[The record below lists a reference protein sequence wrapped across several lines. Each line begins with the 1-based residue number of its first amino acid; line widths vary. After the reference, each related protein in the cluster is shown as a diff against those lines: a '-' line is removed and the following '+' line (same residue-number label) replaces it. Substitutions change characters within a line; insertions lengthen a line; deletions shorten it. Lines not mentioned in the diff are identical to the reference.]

1 MTMRDQLAAM
11 CHSLG
16 DPALDLVVLAEG
28 NASARASASTLLVTA
43 SGTSLY
49 SIGEDELVEVET
61 AAVLDLLRG
70 EPSPVTIPRE
80 ALLGTVVGDVRT
92 RPSIETVL
100 HAVVLAHTDAAFVGH
115 THPTAVVGLA
125 SGPDP
130 EGAFAGSLFPDEVV
144 VCGPAYLV
152 VPYAAPGPRLA
163 LALER
168 ALLAFVDA
176 HQAVPKAVVFANHG
190 LLALGATP
198 AEVHAVSVM
207 ATKSA
212 RVRAI
217 ALAAGGLRPL
227 PAAEVAALLGRDDEH
242 ERQRRLRE
250 GR

>member
-1 MTMRDQLAAM
+1 MRDQLAAM
-11 CHSLG
+11 CHTLG

-28 NASARASASTLLVTA
+28 NASARASASTFFVTA
-43 SGTSLY
+43 SGTSLRT
-49 SIGEDELVEVET
+49 IAEQELVEVDA
-61 AAVLDLLRG
+61 AAVRALLADG
-70 EPSPVTIPRE
+70 APTIPRE
-80 ALLGTVVGDVRT
+80 ALLGTVVGEVRL

-125 SGPDP
+125 SSADP
-130 EGAFAGSLFPDEVV
+130 AGAFAGSLFPDEVV
-144 VCGPAYLV
+144 VCGPAFLV
-152 VPYAAPGPRLA
+152 VPYAAPGPQLA
-163 LALER
+163 RALER
-168 ALLAFVDA
+168 ALLAFLHDQQVG
-176 HQAVPKAVVFANHG
+176 PKAVVLANHG

-227 PAAEVAALLGRDDEH
+227 PDAEVAALLGRDDEH
-242 ERQRRLRE
+242 ERQRRLR
-250 GR
+250 GLSS